1 MSDPQTPDPGAAAEQ
16 LAALAERS
24 QRLVQAFWQRQAEA
38 EGDGF
43 SITDPSSVGRAF
55 LALGTQ
61 LLADPSRL
69 AEAQAQLWRDGLALW
84 QSMLQRLRG
93 EPAEPLIT
101 PERGDR
107 RFKDEAW
114 NEELVYDYL
123 KQSYLLTARWLR
135 ALVKDVPGL
144 EPGDQQKVDF
154 YTRQFVSALAP
165 SNFVLTN
172 PAVLRKAKETGGQN
186 LLDGLQHLLDDLE
199 RGRGRLKISMADEQ
213 AFEVGR
219 NVATSPGK
227 VIFQNELIQLLQYAP
242 STEQVTGGRC

>member
-93 EPAEPLIT
+93 EPAEPVVT
-101 PERGDR
+101 PARDDR
-107 RFKDEAW
+107 RFRDPDW
-114 NEELVYDYL
+114 NE
-123 KQSYLLTARWLR
+123 KRLR
-135 ALVKDVPGL
+135 LP
-144 EPGDQQKVDF
+144 Q
-154 YTRQFVSALAP
+154 
-165 SNFVLTN
+165 
-172 PAVLRKAKETGGQN
+172 AVLPAERRLAEE
-186 LLDGLQHLLDDLE
+186 DPA
-199 RGRGRLKISMADEQ
+199 RGRGARSRHRAQDRLLRPAVRST
-213 AFEVGR
+213 R
-219 NVATSPGK
+219 CRRPTS
-227 VIFQNELIQLLQYAP
+227 
-242 STEQVTGGRC
+242 R